1 MMDVSLHANLSD
13 LEKQALKEYLKA
25 ALRNDQL
32 AARWPLDSIAVYVDG
47 KAYTTRAN
55 TSWQITDPYVYLG
68 RNYLHEFPKGKALA
82 ILICIA
88 QLLPEDAEVN
98 TWISNALSKYLIEEF
113 NQLRKGLIVAEVP
126 AKGLAFT
133 KDNQFAALLDDTWY
147 LGNGVA
153 VDVTGDEWTRCT
165 L

>member
-1 MMDVSLHANLSD
+1 MDVSLHANLSD
-13 LEKQALKEYLKA
+13 LDQQALKEYLKT

-32 AARWPLDSIAVYVDG
+32 AARWPLEAIAVYVDG
-47 KAYTTRAN
+47 RAYVTRAN
-55 TSWQITDPYVYLG
+55 TFWQITDPYVYVG
-68 RNYLHEFPKGKALA
+68 RNYLNGFPKGKALA
-82 ILICIA
+82 LLICFA

-98 TWISNALSKYLIEEF
+98 TWISNALSKYLIAEF

-133 KDNQFAALLDDTWY
+133 KDNQVAALLDDTWY
-147 LGNGVA
+147 LGNGVG
-153 VDVTGDEWTRCT
+153 VDVSGDEWTRCT